1 MLQDAPHPFVINS
14 RRRISHRT
22 MGCFVKVL
30 LAQMCHNPSSE
41 GITKDIDHGPEPITD
56 KEEGGSV
63 THCHKVLEPF
73 YVMFEGL
80 TEPSRWPQL
89 RRCQQAVIPQM

>member
-41 GITKDIDHGPEPITD
+41 GITEDVDHGPEPITD
-56 KEEGGSV
+56 KEEGGQFHIATKSLNPS
-63 THCHKVLEPF
+63 T
-73 YVMFEGL
+73 VMFEGL